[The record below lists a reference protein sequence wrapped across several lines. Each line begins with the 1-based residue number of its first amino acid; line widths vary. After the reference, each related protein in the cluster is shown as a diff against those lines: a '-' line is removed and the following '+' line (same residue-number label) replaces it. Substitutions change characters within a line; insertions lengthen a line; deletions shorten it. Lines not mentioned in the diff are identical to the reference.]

1 LKYLVSTVTIFNSYL
16 FLNKLLSVRFNLLH
30 PFLSKITLY
39 AASID
44 SNYTV
49 CRKNLIM
56 VISSSHI
63 YSKSNLDVVNI
74 NTANKINV
82 KRFTQNGQIQIY
94 QSSYR
99 GSYSS
104 IIRDSL
110 RNAALGRK
118 VLLIQFMKGG
128 VKQGVYNAVRL
139 CGNLTWVRSSHSFDQ
154 YNIEAVEN
162 NKNLKKSIHE
172 STIELWNFCKKELQ
186 SGENDQI
193 ILDEIFLAIV
203 MKIIDKDDLIS
214 TLENRFI
221 SGDVI
226 LTGTAIPKD
235 LLLMANQITELRS

>member
-1 LKYLVSTVTIFNSYL
+1 
-16 FLNKLLSVRFNLLH
+16 
-30 PFLSKITLY
+30 
-39 AASID
+39 
-44 SNYTV
+44 
-49 CRKNLIM
+49 M
-56 VISSSHI
+56 VISASRS
-63 YSKSNLDVVNI
+63 YSKNNIDVVNI
-74 NTANKINV
+74 NTNNKTNL
-82 KRFTQNGQIQIY
+82 KRITQNGQIQIY

-128 VKQGVYNAVRL
+128 VKQGVDHAVKL

-154 YNIEAVEN
+154 YNSEAIEN
-162 NKNLKKSIHE
+162 NKNLKKSIHD

-193 ILDEIFLAIV
+193 ILDEIFLAID

-226 LTGTAIPKD
+226 LTGTDIPKD

>member
-1 LKYLVSTVTIFNSYL
+1 
-16 FLNKLLSVRFNLLH
+16 
-30 PFLSKITLY
+30 
-39 AASID
+39 
-44 SNYTV
+44 
-49 CRKNLIM
+49 M
-56 VISSSHI
+56 VISSSHN
-63 YSKSNLDVVNI
+63 YAQSNVDVVDI

-82 KRFTQNGQIQIY
+82 KKFTQNGQIQIY

-99 GSYSS
+99 GSYPS

-128 VKQGVYNAVRL
+128 VKQGVDNAVKL
-139 CGNLTWVRSSHSFDQ
+139 CGNLTWIRSSHSFDQ
-154 YNIEAVEN
+154 YNLEATEN
-162 NKNLKKSIHE
+162 NKNLKDSIHH
-172 STIELWNFCKKELQ
+172 STTELWNFCKKELQ
-186 SGENDQI
+186 SGKNDQI
-193 ILDEIFLAIV
+193 ILDEIFLAIE

-226 LTGTAIPKD
+226 LTGTDIPKD

>member
-1 LKYLVSTVTIFNSYL
+1 
-16 FLNKLLSVRFNLLH
+16 
-30 PFLSKITLY
+30 
-39 AASID
+39 
-44 SNYTV
+44 
-49 CRKNLIM
+49 M
-56 VISSSHI
+56 VISSSNN
-63 YSKSNLDVVNI
+63 YSKSNLDVIKI
-74 NTANKINV
+74 NTANK
-82 KRFTQNGQIQIY
+82 KHLQRFTQNGQIQIY

-118 VLLIQFMKGG
+118 VLLVQFMKGG
-128 VKQGVYNAVRL
+128 VEQGIANAVKL

-154 YNIEAVEN
+154 YNSEEIEN
-162 NKNLKKSIHE
+162 NENLKKSIHE
-172 STIELWNFCKKELQ
+172 STYELWNFCKKELL
-186 SGENDQI
+186 SGEIDQI
-193 ILDEIFLAIV
+193 ILDEIFLAIE

>member
-1 LKYLVSTVTIFNSYL
+1 
-16 FLNKLLSVRFNLLH
+16 
-30 PFLSKITLY
+30 
-39 AASID
+39 
-44 SNYTV
+44 
-49 CRKNLIM
+49 M

-63 YSKSNLDVVNI
+63 YSKGNLDVVKT
-74 NTANKINV
+74 NTTKKSNLK
-82 KRFTQNGQIQIY
+82 KFPQNGQIQIY
-94 QSSYR
+94 QSSFR
-99 GSYSS
+99 GSYTS

-128 VKQGVYNAVRL
+128 VKQGVDNAVKL

-154 YNIEAVEN
+154 YNSEVIEN
-162 NKNLKKSIHE
+162 NKDLQKSVQE
-172 STIELWNFCKKELQ
+172 STIELWNFCKRELQ

-193 ILDEIFLAIV
+193 ILDEIFLAID
-203 MKIIDKDDLIS
+203 MRIIDKDDLIS

-226 LTGTAIPKD
+226 LTGTDIPKD

>member
-1 LKYLVSTVTIFNSYL
+1 
-16 FLNKLLSVRFNLLH
+16 
-30 PFLSKITLY
+30 
-39 AASID
+39 
-44 SNYTV
+44 
-49 CRKNLIM
+49 M
-56 VISSSHI
+56 VISSSNS
-63 YSKSNLDVVNI
+63 YSRNNSDVVRI
-74 NTANKINV
+74 SSSNKVNL

-99 GSYSS
+99 GSYST

-118 VLLIQFMKGG
+118 VLLVQFMKGG
-128 VKQGVYNAVRL
+128 VKQGIANKVKL
-139 CGNLTWVRSSHSFDQ
+139 CGNLTWLRSSQSFDQ
-154 YNIEAVEN
+154 YNSEEIEN
-162 NKNLKKSIHE
+162 NETLKQSIHE
-172 STIELWNFCKKELQ
+172 STYELWKFCKNELL

-193 ILDEIFLAIV
+193 ILDEIFLAIE

-226 LTGTAIPKD
+226 LTGTTIPKD

>member
-1 LKYLVSTVTIFNSYL
+1 
-16 FLNKLLSVRFNLLH
+16 
-30 PFLSKITLY
+30 
-39 AASID
+39 
-44 SNYTV
+44 
-49 CRKNLIM
+49 M
-56 VISSSHI
+56 VISSSNNF
-63 YSKSNLDVVNI
+63 SKTSSDVIRIRSSDTINL
-74 NTANKINV
+74 
-82 KRFTQNGQIQIY
+82 KRFTQNGEIQIY

-118 VLLIQFMKGG
+118 VLLVQFMKGG
-128 VKQGVYNAVRL
+128 VKQGVANAVKL
-139 CGNLTWVRSSHSFDQ
+139 CGNLTWVRSSNSFDL
-154 YNIEAVEN
+154 YNSEEIEN
-162 NKNLKKSIHE
+162 NKDLKKSIHE
-172 STIELWNFCKKELQ
+172 STYELWNFCKKELF

-193 ILDEIFLAIV
+193 ILDEIFLAIE

-226 LTGTAIPKD
+226 LTGTSIPKD

>member
-1 LKYLVSTVTIFNSYL
+1 
-16 FLNKLLSVRFNLLH
+16 
-30 PFLSKITLY
+30 
-39 AASID
+39 
-44 SNYTV
+44 
-49 CRKNLIM
+49 M
-56 VISSSHI
+56 VISSPNS

-74 NTANKINV
+74 NTSSKTNSN
-82 KRFTQNGQIQIY
+82 RYRQNGQIQIY

-110 RNAALGRK
+110 RNAALGRR
-118 VLLIQFMKGG
+118 VLLVQFMKGG
-128 VKQGVYNAVRL
+128 VKQGITNAVKL
-139 CGNLTWVRSSHSFDQ
+139 CGNLTWVRSSQSFDQ
-154 YNIEAVEN
+154 YNSEEIAN
-162 NKNLKKSIHE
+162 NKNLKQSIHE
-172 STIELWNFCKKELQ
+172 STYELWNFCKKELV

-193 ILDEIFLAIV
+193 ILDEIFLAIE

-226 LTGTAIPKD
+226 LTGTDIPKD

>member
-1 LKYLVSTVTIFNSYL
+1 
-16 FLNKLLSVRFNLLH
+16 
-30 PFLSKITLY
+30 
-39 AASID
+39 
-44 SNYTV
+44 
-49 CRKNLIM
+49 M

-63 YSKSNLDVVNI
+63 YSKGNLDVVKTNP
-74 NTANKINV
+74 ANKSKLKKIS
-82 KRFTQNGQIQIY
+82 QNGQIQIY

-99 GSYSS
+99 GSYTS

-128 VKQGVYNAVRL
+128 VKQGVDHAVKL
-139 CGNLTWVRSSHSFDQ
+139 CGNLTWVRSSHSYDQ
-154 YNIEAVEN
+154 YNSEAIEN
-162 NKNLKKSIHE
+162 NKTLKKSIYE
-172 STIELWNFCKKELQ
+172 STIELWNFCKRELQ

-193 ILDEIFLAIV
+193 ILDEIFLAID

-226 LTGTAIPKD
+226 LTGTDIPKD

>member
-1 LKYLVSTVTIFNSYL
+1 MVTS
-16 FLNKLLSVRFNLLH
+16 
-30 PFLSKITLY
+30 P
-39 AASID
+39 
-44 SNYTV
+44 
-49 CRKNLIM
+49 
-56 VISSSHI
+56 SHS
-63 YSKSNLDVVNI
+63 YSKNNLDVVDI
-74 NTANKINV
+74 NTAKKINL

-128 VKQGVYNAVRL
+128 VKQGVDYPVKL

-154 YNIEAVEN
+154 YNSDAIKN

-172 STIELWNFCKKELQ
+172 STIELWNFCKRELQ

-193 ILDEIFLAIV
+193 ILDEIFLAID

-226 LTGTAIPKD
+226 LTGTDIPKD